1 MKQLVDVVNFNP
13 DASCLSSKKWLDA
26 LKGGKKSLLCR
37 WLKLYV
43 KYCKK
48 VVLGFTGAAVADMK
62 IINPEAVELVNANSD
77 IFESVLRPFSHDN
90 SLLRTA
96 YGFSLNY
103 ELGRRVINNEF
114 RRVINFFLSPEFM
127 QTNEQIEFLSLNG
140 AGGVFI
146 NPDRFKEEIK
156 FKIPDKAYYVCGA
169 FDSRL
174 KCIVFKGEL
183 TNFYLKS
190 VHFYSSASWNR
201 QICGYEERVV
211 FSWRDGESVFLLPD
225 SINREKS
232 WLEDESEKIER
243 IFLSESVENIEFL
256 SVADDDD
263 SRCRHYPIHSFAA
276 WVKEFRMIGF
286 LSRLQRLENRLSGFS
301 EYEKLLWLMS
311 INSDI
316 LSSVEKDSPIIK
328 IITGRDSKSEDY
340 TIWRSERG
348 YEGEEFLSLL
358 ERSCLDKDRMSYF
371 QTSSNAHIEK
381 ARARFK
387 YLLDEALL

>member
-1 MKQLVDVVNFNP
+1 MKQLIDVVNFNP
-13 DASCLSSKKWLDA
+13 DASCLSSDKWLGA
-26 LKGGKKSLLCR
+26 LRGGEKSLLCA
-37 WLKLYV
+37 WLNLYV
-43 KYCKK
+43 KYDKK

-62 IINPEAVELVNANSD
+62 ILNPEALELINAHTD

-96 YGFSLNY
+96 YGFSANY
-103 ELGRRVINNEF
+103 ETGRRVIAKEF
-114 RRVINFFLSPEFM
+114 SRVSNFFLSPEFM

-140 AGGVFI
+140 VDGVFI

-156 FKIPDKAYYVCGA
+156 LKIPDRAYYVSGA

-183 TNFYLKS
+183 TAYYLKS
-190 VHFYSSASWNR
+190 VHFYDSALWNR
-201 QICGYEERVV
+201 QVCGYKDRMI

-232 WLEDESEKIER
+232 WLESESKKIER
-243 IFLSESVENIEFL
+243 LFLRESVEQIEF
-256 SVADDDD
+256 SMIAADDETHY
-263 SRCRHYPIHSFAA
+263 RHYPIHSFAA

-286 LSRLQRLENRLSGFS
+286 LSRLQRLENRLNGFS
-301 EYEKLLWLMS
+301 EYEKLLWLML

-316 LSSVEKDSPIIK
+316 LSAVEKDSPVIK
-328 IITGRDSKSEDY
+328 IIFNHGAKPEDY
-340 TIWRSERG
+340 VIWRSERG
-348 YEGEEFLSLL
+348 CEGEEFLALL
-358 ERSCLDKDRMSYF
+358 EDSRSDKNRKSYF
-371 QTSSNAHIEK
+371 ESSDNAHIRK

-387 YLLDEALL
+387 YLLNGGLL